1 MKGISQYVKSVRVNE
16 YTCIDSL
23 EIKVK
28 ALDSNTQTCPTTEKW
43 VKDNIYYLKASTM
56 MHSNMKII
64 WLKKS
69 VLKYIHSLAGSV
81 NGEITF
87 ISSRL
92 DDKDAEI
99 ESITEAYHS
108 IKYDFNQIRIYYEK
122 LLEYQKKLFSVLFI
136 GEQ

>member
-1 MKGISQYVKSVRVNE
+1 MEGISQYMKSVRVNE

-43 VKDNIYYLKASTM
+43 VKDIYYLKASTM

-92 DDKDAEI
+92 DDKDVEI
-99 ESITEAYHS
+99 
-108 IKYDFNQIRIYYEK
+108 
-122 LLEYQKKLFSVLFI
+122 
-136 GEQ
+136 